1 MANMA
6 TKATM
11 RAVQVTRAN
20 GPFELVEREI
30 PEAGP
35 RQVRIKVAACGMC
48 HSDIVVRLAL
58 SIPGMA
64 LPRIPGHEIAGR
76 IDQVGAG
83 VTAWKVGDSVGVG
96 WYGGNCFECDA
107 CRRGDFINCV
117 KARVTGASH
126 DGGYAEYVVVP
137 SESVARLPPDIDPVA
152 TAPLLCA
159 GITTFNAL
167 RNAGVRAGATVAVQ
181 GVGGL
186 GHLGIQYAARMGF
199 RTVAI
204 SSGGDKEAL
213 ARQLGAHEYIDTN
226 KVSAGEGLRKLGG
239 ADVVLATAPH
249 SSAIAAAF
257 QGLKPRG
264 KVVIVAV
271 PTEPL
276 TLNPAEFISGRTVTG
291 WPSGSAIDSEETVA
305 FSRLNGVEAQIER
318 FPLERAEEAFGK
330 MMANKV
336 RFRVVLTP

>member
-1 MANMA
+1 MANV
-6 TKATM
+6 TKM
-11 RAVQVTRAN
+11 RAIQVSRAN
-20 GPFELVEREI
+20 GPFELVERPV
-30 PEAGP
+30 PEVGP

-48 HSDIVVRLAL
+48 HSDAVVRMGMPIA
-58 SIPGMA
+58 GMA
-64 LPRIPGHEIAGR
+64 MPRIPGHEIAGR

-83 VTAWKVGDSVGVG
+83 VTAWKVGDTVGVG
-96 WYGGNCFECDA
+96 WHGGNCFECDP
-107 CRRGDFINCV
+107 CRHGDFINCV

-137 SESVARLPPDIDPVA
+137 AESVARLPDDVDLVT

-167 RNAGVRAGATVAVQ
+167 RNSGARAGGTVAVQ

-186 GHLGIQYAARMGF
+186 GHLGIQYAARLGF
-199 RTVAI
+199 RTVAL
-204 SSGGDKEAL
+204 SSGGDKEEL

-239 ADVVLATAPH
+239 ADIVLATAPH

-257 QGLKPRG
+257 DGLKPRG
-264 KVVIVAV
+264 KVVMVAV
-271 PTEPL
+271 AMEPL
-276 TLNPAEFISGRTVTG
+276 TLSPPAFISGRAVAG

-305 FSRLNGVEAQIER
+305 FSKLQGIKAVVEP
-318 FPLERAEEAFGK
+318 FPLERAEEAWGK
-330 MMANKV
+330 LMANKI
-336 RFRVVLTP
+336 RFRAVLTP